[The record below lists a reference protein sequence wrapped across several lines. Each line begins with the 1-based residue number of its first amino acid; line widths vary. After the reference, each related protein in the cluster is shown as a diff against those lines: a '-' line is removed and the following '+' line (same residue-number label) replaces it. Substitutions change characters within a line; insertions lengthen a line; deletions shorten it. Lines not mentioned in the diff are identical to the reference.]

1 MSFEINR
8 NDNIVILTVLDDVI
22 LDTVQEFRELIHSL
36 VDQKVVYVILD
47 VSGIEFISSRG
58 LGVIGYAMD
67 VMRKSGGDLKIF
79 GMKQEVKVI
88 FDICGLSQI
97 IDMYDSHD
105 DAVLSC
111 GDNVSNVEKRLLW
124 SIKPK
129 E

>member
-1 MSFEINR
+1 MGFEVNR

-36 VDQKVVYVILD
+36 VDKKVMYVILD

-67 VMRKSGGDLKIF
+67 VMRKNGGDLKIV
-79 GMKQEVKVI
+79 GMKPEVKII

-97 IDMYDSHD
+97 IDMYDTQD

>member
-1 MSFEINR
+1 MGFKINR
-8 NDNIVILTVLDDVI
+8 NDNIVVLTVLDDVI
-22 LDTVQEFRELIHSL
+22 LDTIEEFRNVIHSL
-36 VDQKVVYVILD
+36 IEENVVYVVLD
-47 VSGIEFISSRG
+47 VSSVEFISSRG

-67 VMRKSGGDLKIF
+67 AMRKHGGDLKIL
-79 GMKQEVKVI
+79 GMKPEVKAI

-97 IDMYDSHD
+97 IEMYDSQD

-111 GDNVSNVEKRLLW
+111 GNAVSNVEKRLLW

>member
-1 MSFEINR
+1 MSFEINK
-8 NDNIVILTVLDDVI
+8 DGNIVILNVLDDVI
-22 LDTVQEFRELIHSL
+22 LDTVQEFRDLIHSL
-36 VDQKVVYVILD
+36 LDEKALYVILD

-67 VMRKSGGDLKIF
+67 TMRKHGGDLKIY
-79 GMKQEVKVI
+79 GMKPEVKVI

-97 IDMYDSHD
+97 IDMYDSQD